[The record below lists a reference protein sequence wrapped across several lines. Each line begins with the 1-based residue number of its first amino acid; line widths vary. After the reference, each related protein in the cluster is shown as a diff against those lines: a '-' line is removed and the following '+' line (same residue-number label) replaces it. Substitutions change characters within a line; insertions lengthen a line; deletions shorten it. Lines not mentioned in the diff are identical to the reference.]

1 MATRTKKLLI
11 WMLPLHFKFVGWFCH
26 WYSFNSNLMVSN
38 NILAFF
44 YRLIKFYFIT
54 VYTKVRVLKVTIVAY
69 AFSVQYFHYSGL
81 CGFKG

>member
-1 MATRTKKLLI
+1 M
-11 WMLPLHFKFVGWFCH
+11 
-26 WYSFNSNLMVSN
+26 SN

-44 YRLIKFYFIT
+44 CRLIKFFFIT
-54 VYTKVRVLKVTIVAY
+54 VYTKVRVSNATVVAY